1 MSEKSQDDKREPGAS
16 TTQASADAQSSRKST
31 AGREAAK
38 GGAASKSA
46 AEKKRGTSVSRRRP
60 IILVLIVALLVVA
73 SGVGGGAWWLWQR
86 LQLSEQA
93 ARSQHRQLES
103 ALSALGRRQQ
113 TAQRRQAAQI
123 QALRTREEADRVA
136 LQALRAQQGR
146 GRTAWQVAE
155 AEYLVRI
162 ASNRLQLERDV
173 GTALSALESADVRL
187 HATGD
192 PALLDARKALAG
204 DIQALRSTPRPDVSG
219 MSLAISGVVGVVDT
233 LPLAGITPFAG
244 VNGRSQG
251 AQSAALAHDTGWRG
265 MVQRVWDTLKT
276 LVVIRRHTR
285 PVRPLLP
292 PEQRYFLTGN
302 LHLILEQARLALL
315 NEDNVDFHRRLVV
328 ARKWIETYFDIQ
340 APATRGVLET
350 LTDLQKHNIR
360 PPLPSVA
367 NALKAIERYRAAHR
381 TGAGEHTSA
390 TSQPDHAKGRSQGA
404 SPP

>member
-1 MSEKSQDDKREPGAS
+1 MSEKSQDDRHEPGAS
-16 TTQASADAQSSRKST
+16 PVRGSADAQSGRKS
-31 AGREAAK
+31 AGGREAAK
-38 GGAASKSA
+38 GGVASRLATGNKQ
-46 AEKKRGTSVSRRRP
+46 GTGVPRRRSL
-60 IILVLIVALLVVA
+60 ILALIVVLLVVA
-73 SGVGGGAWWLWQR
+73 GAAGGGAWWLWQR

-93 ARSQHRQLES
+93 ARSQHQQLEG
-103 ALSALGRRQQ
+103 ALIALGRRQQ
-113 TAQRRQAAQI
+113 ADQQQQAVQL

-146 GRTAWQVAE
+146 GRRAWQVAE

-173 GTALSALESADVRL
+173 GTALSALGSADVLL

-192 PALLDARKALAG
+192 PALLGARKALAG
-204 DIQALRSTPRPDVSG
+204 DIQALRSTPRPDVPG
-219 MSLAISGVVGVVDT
+219 MSMAISGVVGVIDT
-233 LPLAGITPFAG
+233 LPLTG
-244 VNGRSQG
+244 VTSFPGTNGQSRG
-251 AQSAALAHDTGWRG
+251 AQSAVLTHGTGWRG
-265 MVQRVWDTLKT
+265 MAQRVWDTLKT

-285 PVRPLLP
+285 AVRPLLP

-328 ARKWIETYFDIQ
+328 ARTWIGTYFDTE

-350 LTDLQKHNIR
+350 LADLQKHDIR
-360 PPLPSVA
+360 PALPSVA

-381 TGAGEHTSA
+381 AGAGGRTPGS
-390 TSQPDHAKGRSQGA
+390 SQSDRSTDRSQGTRP
-404 SPP
+404 S